1 MKKCL
6 GCLLAVIVFVTGPS
20 FLSFAQEPEFP
31 PPAVRTVVAEVL
43 LTEGEFL
50 IVRGPLGEIRI
61 VVTPDTKMSEPFEFG
76 DRIKALIRPDD
87 SAISI
92 VRAGPD
98 EPIGVTAQAPA
109 ASSSDSTP
117 SATSSTTPES
127 TNQQTSAQSDDV
139 PVPIEP
145 QNRII
150 VADILM
156 VDGDFYIV
164 RSEYGE
170 VRIEVTPDTKTT
182 EKFAFGDR
190 IKAKILP
197 NDKAIY
203 VKRAKPDDPLGFQTP
218 KTRVAPQS
226 TPAQGAPN
234 VTAKPE
240 AAVPENVGPPPPP
253 SGTRKIVAEI
263 LMIDGDFIV
272 IRGERGEIRIEVT
285 DETKKSEKFQFGD
298 KIRAM
303 VLPND
308 RAISVERAGQDEPIG
323 ITEQK

>member
-1 MKKCL
+1 MKKRL
-6 GCLLAVIVFVTGPS
+6 GYLFFVIAFMAS
-20 FLSFAQEPEFP
+20 SSSLSFAQGPEFP

-61 VVTPDTKMSEPFEFG
+61 VVKPDTKMSETFEFG

-92 VRAGPD
+92 VRAGKN
-98 EPIGVTAQAPA
+98 EPLGITAEAPT
-109 ASSSDSTP
+109 SSSESDKPVTP
-117 SATSSTTPES
+117 SGASES
-127 TNQQTSAQSDDV
+127 ANQPVPAQSDEA
-139 PVPIEP
+139 PVHIEP
-145 QNRII
+145 TNRII

-170 VRIEVTPDTKTT
+170 VRIEVTPDTKAT
-182 EKFAFGDR
+182 ETFKFGDR

-203 VKRAKPDDPLGFQTP
+203 VKRAKPDDPLGFQAQTP
-218 KTRVAPQS
+218 RTAPQPS
-226 TPAQGAPN
+226 PAQEAPAA
-234 VTAKPE
+234 TMQPE
-240 AAVPENVGPPPPP
+240 ASAPENVSPELPGN
-253 SGTRKIVAEI
+253 REIVAEV
-263 LMIDGDFIV
+263 LMLDGDFIV
-272 IRGERGEIRIEVT
+272 VRGERGEIRIEVT
-285 DETKKSEKFQFGD
+285 DATKLSESVQFGD
-298 KIRAM
+298 KIRAI

-308 RAISVERAGQDEPIG
+308 RAISVDKASPDEPIG
-323 ITEQK
+323 ITDHK

>member
-6 GCLLAVIVFVTGPS
+6 GCLFAVIVFVTNPS
-20 FLSFAQEPEFP
+20 LLLFAQGPEFP

-61 VVTPDTKMSEPFEFG
+61 VVKPDTKMSETFEFG

-92 VRAGPD
+92 VRAGQD
-98 EPIGVTAQAPA
+98 EPIGVTAEAPA
-109 ASSSDSTP
+109 ASSSDSAQ
-117 SATSSTTPES
+117 SATSSSTPES
-127 TNQQTSAQSDDV
+127 TNQQASAQSDDV
-139 PVPIEP
+139 PVTIEP

-182 EKFAFGDR
+182 EKFVFGDR

-203 VKRAKPDDPLGFQTP
+203 MKRAKPDDPLGFQAQKP
-218 KTRVAPQS
+218 RIAPQTS
-226 TPAQGAPN
+226 PAQGAPN
-234 VTAKPE
+234 ATPKPE
-240 AAVPENVGPPPPP
+240 AALQENVGPPPPP

-285 DETKKSEKFQFGD
+285 EKTKKSEKFQFGD
-298 KIRAM
+298 KIRAI

-308 RAISVERAGQDEPIG
+308 RAVSVERAGQDEPIG

>member
-6 GCLLAVIVFVTGPS
+6 ECLLAVVVFVTSPA
-20 FLSFAQEPEFP
+20 FLVCAQEPEFP
-31 PPAVRTVVAEVL
+31 TPAQRTVVAEVL

-50 IVRGPLGEIRI
+50 IVRGELGEIRI
-61 VVTPDTKMSEPFEFG
+61 VIKPDTKMSEPFDFG
-76 DRIKALIRPDD
+76 DRIKAVIRPDD
-87 SAISI
+87 SAISV

-98 EPIGVTAQAPA
+98 EPTGITATAPASPSSSTQPA
-109 ASSSDSTP
+109 ASSG
-117 SATSSTTPES
+117 TPEP
-127 TNQQTSAQSDDV
+127 TTQQAQTEPDD
-139 PVPIEP
+139 PVRIEP
-145 QNRII
+145 TNRII

-156 VDGDFYIV
+156 VDGEFYIV

-170 VRIEVTPDTKTT
+170 VRIEVTPDTKVT

-203 VKRAKPDDPLGFQTP
+203 VKRAKPDDPLGFQAQ
-218 KTRVAPQS
+218 KRRVAPSQAS
-226 TPAQGAPN
+226 PAQPAPSA
-234 VTAKPE
+234 TSE
-240 AAVPENVGPPPPP
+240 SAAALPENVSPPPPP

-263 LMIDGDFIV
+263 LMLDGDFIV

-285 DETKKSEKFQFGD
+285 DKTKMSEKFQFGD

-308 RAISVERAGQDEPIG
+308 RAVSVERAGQDEPIG